1 MQQGCLSKLQDL
13 PYLPGIDKDI
23 LARSSVYFI
32 LVHQGELE
40 RLNKASE
47 EINKLELELDVS
59 VKFVFYN

>member
-1 MQQGCLSKLQDL
+1 MQQGCLSKLQD
-13 PYLPGIDKDI
+13 LPGIDKDI
-23 LARSSVYFI
+23 LARSSVYLI

-59 VKFVFYN
+59 VKFVFYDQ